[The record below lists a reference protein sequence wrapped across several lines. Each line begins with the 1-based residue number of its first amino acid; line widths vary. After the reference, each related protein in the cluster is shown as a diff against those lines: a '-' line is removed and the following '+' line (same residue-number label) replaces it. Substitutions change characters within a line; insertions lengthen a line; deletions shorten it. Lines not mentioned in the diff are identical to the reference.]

1 MKYFIPLLLVLLC
14 FSCAEDSQH
23 SEASNSKMV
32 VVPNSRTNIMFSNDL
47 KETKALNIVEYLYY
61 YNGGGVG
68 IGDFDGDGL
77 EDVFLTGNQVQ
88 DRLYKNIGQLQF
100 EDVTFQSGIEANEV
114 WSTGV
119 NVEDINADG
128 HLDIYIS
135 KVGLFDESPSHHNL
149 VYINNGDGTFEEKSE
164 EYGLDFQG
172 FSTQTL
178 FLDYDKDGDLDMYL
192 LNHAIHTVRSYGKA
206 EKRKEKDPY
215 SGDRFYENR
224 LNEEG
229 KFVEVTDQAGIYS
242 SPLGYGLAIAACDA
256 NQDGWTDIYVGNDFH
271 ENDYLYINNQNG
283 TFTESA
289 ANAFEYTS
297 QFSMGVDVAD
307 LNGDGWEDIFTTD
320 MMPYDAEVALQSGGE
335 DTDQIKKIKQDLGFD
350 PQNARNHFQLN
361 NKNGTYSDAA
371 YISQTYATDWSWSPL
386 IQDFNGDGSNDI
398 FITNGIVNR
407 PNDLDYINY
416 INEVDKN
423 TEYTEYIA
431 KMPSQ
436 PLKNILFTNEG
447 KLQYSDIKSSEIG
460 TPTFSNG
467 AAYADL
473 DQDGD
478 LDLVINNINHVA
490 QIIEN
495 KTSENSNYIELI
507 LANKSKATV
516 NGSVVN
522 VYSKNLKWSKSMY
535 TTRGFQSS
543 STQRLFFGLGA
554 VSEIDS
560 IQIIWPDL
568 NVQTIINPEANQT
581 LSIDK
586 NNQEDSRKYVS
597 NIIENQNA
605 NILPFKHEEN
615 NYIDENSEKL
625 IPERLS
631 HEGPAAIAEDL
642 NGDNII
648 DLYLGG
654 ARGQTAILLFGNKN
668 GSYTQQDIKDFEKDN
683 QYEDVDAATIDFDND
698 GDLDL
703 YVVSGGNDHK
713 ELDKLLED
721 RLYLNNGNGSFKRI
735 PLSLPHTNGSS
746 VSVADFDDDGFQDLF
761 VGAHSIPGSYGLSP
775 YSFILKNLQGQGVDI
790 AYKHRFGMVS
800 EGQWVDLDN
809 DQDQDLVICGDWM
822 NIRVLINNNGEL
834 EEKTDSLGL
843 GNTQGLWNSIE
854 ITDINQDG
862 KLDII
867 AGNAGTNMKWTAST
881 KNPMKLSIGDYDQN
895 GSSDPLIFYYS
906 FGRYVPFASLDKLL
920 SQLPILKKKFSTY
933 DKFKTVSSVHDLID
947 EAEKKTIETKI
958 VSTLA
963 STIFIN
969 EEGKYKSYPMSGE
982 HQLSP
987 INDIYSE
994 NENLYYVGNNAQT
1007 VAALGPALSNS
1018 GRRLI
1023 EFNSETKTFLKSEA
1037 LPIPNGINGRK
1048 IVSLNN
1054 EILIVSNNDFPYTIK
1069 QPNK

>member
-1 MKYFIPLLLVLLC
+1 MKYFIPILLTLLC
-14 FSCAEDSQH
+14 FACTQDSETMESNASSMNIISSEH
-23 SEASNSKMV
+23 S
-32 VVPNSRTNIMFSNDL
+32 NILFSNDL

-77 EDVFLTGNQVQ
+77 EDIFFTGNQVP
-88 DRLYKNIGQLQF
+88 DKLYKNLGQLQF
-100 EDVTFQSGIEANEV
+100 EDVTTPSGIANNDA

-119 NVEDINADG
+119 NVADINGDG

-135 KVGLFDESPSHHNL
+135 KVGLFEENPSHHNL
-149 VYINNGDGTFEEKSE
+149 VYINNGDGTFKELSA
-164 EYGLDFQG
+164 EYGLDFKG

-206 EKRKEKDPY
+206 EKRTEKDPY

-229 KFVEVTDQAGIYS
+229 KFVEVTDQVGIYN

-283 TFTESA
+283 TFSESA
-289 ANAFEYTS
+289 STAFEYTS
-297 QFSMGVDVAD
+297 QFSMGVDIAD

-335 DTDQIKKIKQDLGFD
+335 DTDQIKKIKKDLGFD
-350 PQNARNHFQLN
+350 PQNARNHFQIN
-361 NKNGTYSDAA
+361 NKNGTYSDVA
-371 YISQTYATDWSWSPL
+371 YLTQTYATDWSWSPL

-416 INEVDKN
+416 INEVDAN
-423 TEYTEYIA
+423 TDYTEYIA

-447 KLQYSDIKSSEIG
+447 KLNYSEIHASEIG

-478 LDLVINNINHVA
+478 LDIVINNINEAA

-495 KTSENSNYIELI
+495 KSSENSHYIEII
-507 LANKSKATV
+507 LNNNKQTTII
-516 NGSVVN
+516 GSVVK
-522 VYSKNLKWSKSMY
+522 VFSDQQKWSKSMY

-543 STQRLFFGLGA
+543 STQRLFFGLGDKDK
-554 VSEIDS
+554 IDS
-560 IQIIWPDL
+560 IQVIWPDQS
-568 NVQTIINPEANQT
+568 VQSLMNPEANQT
-581 LSIDK
+581 LSINKNDK
-586 NNQEDSRKYVS
+586 KNSRKFVS
-597 NIIENQNA
+597 TIVKNQNA
-605 NILPFKHEEN
+605 SILPFKHEDN
-615 NYIDENSEKL
+615 NYMDENSEKL

-631 HEGPAAIAEDL
+631 HEGPAVIAEDL

-648 DLYLGG
+648 DLFLGG
-654 ARGQTAILLFGNKN
+654 GSGQSALLLIGNKN
-668 GSYTQQDIKDFEKDN
+668 GSYTQKRTEDFDKDN
-683 QYEDVDAATIDFDND
+683 QYEDIDAATIDFDKD
-698 GDLDL
+698 GDLDI

-746 VSVADFDDDGFQDLF
+746 VSIADFDNDGYEDIF

-775 YSFILKNLQGQGVDI
+775 YSFILKNLQGKGVDI

-800 EGQWVDLDN
+800 EGQWIDLDN
-809 DQDQDLVICGDWM
+809 DKDQDLVLCGDWM

-834 EEKTDSLGL
+834 QEKTDSLGL
-843 GNTQGLWNSIE
+843 SNTEGLWNSVE
-854 ITDINQDG
+854 IVDVNKDG

-867 AGNAGTNMKWTAST
+867 AGNAGNNMKWTASAQH
-881 KNPMKLSIGDYDQN
+881 PMKLSIGDYDQN
-895 GSSDPLIFYYS
+895 GSSDPLIFYHS

-933 DKFKTVSSVHDLID
+933 DKFKTVSNVKDLISD
-947 EAEKKTIETKI
+947 ADQKTIETKI

-969 EEGKYKSYPMSGE
+969 EGGKYKAYPMSQE
-982 HQLSP
+982 DQMSP

-994 NENLYYVGNNAQT
+994 NEIVYYVGNNSHT
-1007 VAALGPALSNS
+1007 VAALGPSLANS
-1018 GRRLI
+1018 GRRLSEYNSDSNTFQKI
-1023 EFNSETKTFLKSEA
+1023 EK
-1037 LPIPNGINGRK
+1037 LPIPNGIDGRK

-1054 EILIVSNNDFPYTIK
+1054 KLLIVCNNDFHYLVE
-1069 QPNK
+1069 